1 MNDMK
6 KIKRLRVK
14 GSRIPG
20 IMLFMKGYADG
31 RLKGDIELQN
41 APYVMHLK
49 HYYLEYKARA
59 AMAFEE
65 LLQPRKTIVFEKMCE
80 NEHYKQQNVCTTQQ
94 LEKLTAENTETGNTK
109 RLVAKLAA
117 EQEER
122 NVRIRVN
129 ETTVSELEEKLKQ
142 AEAYKQI
149 CLERQKEHME
159 AKAHLYMR
167 GMCRGAKK
175 NGMHSNIRFE
185 YTEPNAE

>member
-1 MNDMK
+1 MNEMK

-31 RLKGDIELQN
+31 KLKNGEEVELQN

-49 HYYLEYKARA
+49 HNYFEYRARA

-65 LLQPRKTIVFEKMCE
+65 LLQPRKTILFEKMCE
-80 NEHYKQQNVCTTQQ
+80 NERYMQQNIYTRQQ
-94 LEKLTAENTETGNTK
+94 LEKLTAESTESGNVK
-109 RLVAKLAA
+109 RAVAKFQA
-117 EQEER
+117 EEEDR
-122 NVRIRVN
+122 TAKICEN
-129 ETTVSELEEKLKQ
+129 ETIILKSQEKLRQ
-142 AEAYKQI
+142 AEAYRQT

-167 GMCRGAKK
+167 GMCRGAKRMEGTAIFDV
-175 NGMHSNIRFE
+175 NEQN
-185 YTEPNAE
+185 